1 MEFFV
6 IIAQVQEGG
15 LKPYRRSEF
24 FLLTLFLQKTYFNHM
39 QLWNYFVLDA
49 DEYVFRPQK
58 CNFLWLIWIKK
69 PTSAENVL
77 SLWSHVVLGKLFLGS
92 AQSQPCEGRVC
103 AQMCSA
109 ANERNFT
116 LLSQL

>member
-39 QLWNYFVLDA
+39 QLWNYFVFDA
-49 DEYVFRPQK
+49 DEYVFRP
-58 CNFLWLIWIKK
+58 
-69 PTSAENVL
+69 
-77 SLWSHVVLGKLFLGS
+77 
-92 AQSQPCEGRVC
+92 
-103 AQMCSA
+103 
-109 ANERNFT
+109 
-116 LLSQL
+116 